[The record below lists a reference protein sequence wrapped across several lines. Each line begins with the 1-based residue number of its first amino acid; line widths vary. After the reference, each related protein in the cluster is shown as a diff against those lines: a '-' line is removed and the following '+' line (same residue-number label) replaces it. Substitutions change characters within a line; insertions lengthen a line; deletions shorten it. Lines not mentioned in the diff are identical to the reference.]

1 MSIVSHFEVDAWW
14 RELVLLTFSSL
25 LSLVFVLIGSSWA
38 SFTVAGMSVL
48 QLFYYLGIT
57 VRRINRHLQH
67 ADKSL
72 QYCLG
77 LLGLMV
83 ATFIIS
89 YGVNFFLLTLA
100 DANALRNVNPP
111 NIWYR
116 LFDGIYFSTVTFTA
130 TGFGEISPA
139 TYPAKVVVW
148 GEMVL
153 GFTTSVFAIS
163 SFISLANRNS

>member
-1 MSIVSHFEVDAWW
+1 MRIVSHFEVDAWW
-14 RELVLLTFSSL
+14 RELLLLSFCSFISAIFLLT
-25 LSLVFVLIGSSWA
+25 GSSWT

-57 VRRINRHLQH
+57 VKRINKHLQH
-67 ADKSL
+67 HDKSL
-72 QYCLG
+72 QHCLG

-83 ATFIIS
+83 AIFIIS
-89 YGVNFFLLTLA
+89 YGVSFFLLMLA
-100 DANALRNVNPP
+100 DTNALKNLNPP

-130 TGFGEISPA
+130 TGFGEITPT
-139 TYPAKVVVW
+139 TYPAKVVVC

-153 GFTTSVFAIS
+153 GFATSVFAIS